1 MVQSSVRHTG
11 DFRGLRADQLPRTE
25 EKATLSTTSSTSWK
39 EPRADLI
46 VHRLA
51 AALRRN
57 PPGDW
62 TQLLERFDWSA
73 LMLPWLWSAA
83 DEASEGLFVS
93 SLVEIVEFST
103 SEETAL
109 VLADA
114 YARTAAAMRKKGV
127 RTSTTLAA
135 YISCSLPSLRAYLAD
150 SPSGEEDWCWVRT
163 SVENATA
170 GSYLPPQVQGFLL
183 HTLADDEVEVYAKDI
198 FGLFRQVTR
207 CVAARY
213 NLRKSGD
220 SHGANPTTFICGP
233 ASNFNISENAR
244 QCHVRLSTL
253 PASLGGHGS
262 NPGKENC
269 LFWALSQGLGG
280 TPNPGRMRRLVA
292 TQIMLHQ
299 HRYKKC
305 WNGRQRSSFSAYVAQ
320 LASEGTSGGPL
331 EIQAA
336 ADLFNLFVVVLG
348 PNGVRAHFWPSESPG
363 WSQPFALALRLD
375 KNHYE
380 LLDQPSLWSLV

>member
-1 MVQSSVRHTG
+1 MVSAWVRHIG
-11 DFRGLRADQLPRTE
+11 EHKGAGVGELPRTA
-25 EKATLSTTSSTSWK
+25 EKATLPTTTSTSWK

-57 PPGDW
+57 PSGEW
-62 TQLLERFDWSA
+62 TELLERFEWSA

-83 DEASEGLFVS
+83 NEASQGLFVS

-114 YARTAAAMRKKGV
+114 HARTAAAMRKKGV
-127 RTSTTLAA
+127 RTPATLAA
-135 YISCSLPSLRAYLAD
+135 YISSSLPRLRAHLAD
-150 SPSGEEDWCWVRT
+150 SSTVEEDWPWIQT
-163 SVENATA
+163 SVENATV

-183 HTLADDEVEVYAKDI
+183 LTLADDEVEVCAKDI
-198 FGLFRQVTR
+198 LGLFRQVTR

-213 NLRKSGD
+213 NLRSPGD
-220 SHGANPTTFICGP
+220 SHGSNPTTFICGP
-233 ASNFNISENAR
+233 ASNFNISEHAR
-244 QCHVRLSTL
+244 QSHVRLSTL

-262 NPGKENC
+262 NPGKETC

-292 TQIMLHQ
+292 TQIMQHQ
-299 HRYKKC
+299 SRYRKC
-305 WNGRQRSSFSAYVAQ
+305 WNGSQCPSFSAYVAHLVQ
-320 LASEGTSGGPL
+320 GTSGGFL

-336 ADLFNLFVVVLG
+336 ADLFHLFVVVLG
-348 PNGVRAHFWPSESPG
+348 PDGARTHFWPSESPG
-363 WSQPFALALRLD
+363 WSQPFALALRLH

-380 LLDQPSLWSLV
+380 LVEQSPYSL